1 MLSFPSLP
9 VKEKIYLAD
18 RTLVYA
24 DDLKVGDKILGIKV
38 TQNGIKSISDVYK
51 NIINNGRIVY
61 DYEFCEATVYSKLK
75 EDRQSMSKF
84 NDKMIKDTQYIVS
97 EPMPLKIIKD
107 MSDYNNYYVNSQSNN
122 LMPFM
127 IVNMDELYLKNELEN
142 GNKINILKV
151 AGQNSDTDF
160 IKESFNV
167 FDGYNKKTSAYSLSI
182 TNAHFYCTEN
192 FIIFPLGDK

>member
-1 MLSFPSLP
+1 MLSIPSLP
-9 VKEKIYLAD
+9 VNEKVYLAD

-38 TQNGIKSISDVYK
+38 TQNGIKGISDVYK

-61 DYEFCEATVYSKLK
+61 DYEFCEATVYSKVK

-84 NDKMIKDTQYIVS
+84 NDKRIRDTQYIVS

-107 MSDYNNYYVNSQSNN
+107 MSDYNSYCINNQSND
-122 LMPFM
+122 LSPFM
-127 IVNMDELYLKNELEN
+127 IINMDELYLEDELDD
-142 GNKINILKV
+142 GGKINMLKV
-151 AGQNSDTDF
+151 AGQNSDNKF
-160 IKESFNV
+160 IKQSFNV
-167 FDGYNKKTSAYSLSI
+167 FDGYDIKASAYSLSI

-192 FIIFPLGDK
+192 FIIFPLGGK